1 MLWRWATADGVDEAP
16 KSQEQR
22 YDEGKAQTL
31 KTVHA
36 AVIWYLQAGL
46 AQAMERRQEMVEIKA
61 EREREKERS
70 VLWKMNATTPT
81 ARRESMNGSAIGYQ
95 PKNDDRGS
103 KHNLA
108 IDSSYDPAAVE
119 SQLSPEQLQLFES
132 ENSTLLNYY
141 NDTLKQVT
149 QAEKSVM
156 EIASLQQT
164 LVSHLATQGEM
175 IEQLVTDAQNTD
187 ENVRKGNKELKK
199 ASERGSTAKLVF
211 WTTVGICG
219 FLVTW
224 DLVF

>member
-1 MLWRWATADGVDEAP
+1 
-16 KSQEQR
+16 
-22 YDEGKAQTL
+22 
-31 KTVHA
+31 
-36 AVIWYLQAGL
+36 
-46 AQAMERRQEMVEIKA
+46 MERRQEMVEIRA

-70 VLWKMNATTPT
+70 VLWKMNANAP
-81 ARRESMNGSAIGYQ
+81 ARRESMNGSVAGLSS
-95 PKNDDRGS
+95 NTDDRGRQY
-103 KHNLA
+103 NPA
-108 IDSSYDPAAVE
+108 TDPSSDPSAVE

-149 QAEKSVM
+149 QAEKSVL

-164 LVSHLATQGEM
+164 LISHLSTQGEM

-187 ENVRKGNKELKK
+187 ENVRRGNKELKK

-219 FLVTW
+219 FLISW

>member
-1 MLWRWATADGVDEAP
+1 
-16 KSQEQR
+16 
-22 YDEGKAQTL
+22 
-31 KTVHA
+31 
-36 AVIWYLQAGL
+36 
-46 AQAMERRQEMVEIKA
+46 MVEIRA

-70 VLWKMNATTPT
+70 VLWKMNAN
-81 ARRESMNGSAIGYQ
+81 ARPKRESMNGSAPGYQ
-95 PKNDDRGS
+95 PKSDAGGWKGDP
-103 KHNLA
+103 A
-108 IDSSYDPAAVE
+108 TDPSYDPAAVE

-149 QAEKSVM
+149 QAEKSVL

-187 ENVRKGNKELKK
+187 ENVRRGNKELKK

>member
-1 MLWRWATADGVDEAP
+1 
-16 KSQEQR
+16 
-22 YDEGKAQTL
+22 
-31 KTVHA
+31 
-36 AVIWYLQAGL
+36 
-46 AQAMERRQEMVEIKA
+46 MVEIKA

-70 VLWKMNATTPT
+70 VLWKMNANAPVKESGGGS
-81 ARRESMNGSAIGYQ
+81 RRRRSGANGSAETE
-95 PKNDDRGS
+95 DRGR
-103 KHNLA
+103 KYDPA
-108 IDSSYDPAAVE
+108 TDSSYDPAAVE

-149 QAEKSVM
+149 QAEKSVL

-164 LVSHLATQGEM
+164 LISHLSTQGEM
-175 IEQLVTDAQNTD
+175 IGQLVDDAQNTD

-199 ASERGSTAKLVF
+199 ASERGSTAKIVF
-211 WTTVGICG
+211 WSTVGICG

>member
-1 MLWRWATADGVDEAP
+1 M
-16 KSQEQR
+16 
-22 YDEGKAQTL
+22 
-31 KTVHA
+31 
-36 AVIWYLQAGL
+36 IWYLQAGL
-46 AQAMERRQEMVEIKA
+46 AQAMQRRQEMVEIKA

-70 VLWKMNATTPT
+70 VLWKMNASAP
-81 ARRESMNGSAIGYQ
+81 ARGESMNGSAKGF
-95 PKNDDRGS
+95 PAKTEDRGQ
-103 KHNLA
+103 KYNPA
-108 IDSSYDPAAVE
+108 ADSSYDPLAVE

-149 QAEKSVM
+149 QAEKSVL

-164 LVSHLATQGEM
+164 LVSHLTTQGEM

-187 ENVRKGNKELKK
+187 ENVQKGNKELKK
-199 ASERGSTAKLVF
+199 ASERESTAKLVF

-219 FLVTW
+219 FLVGW